1 MQTNKADVLS
11 LINPQMKRVLAKQQE
26 LAGDAFATDV
36 GFEEMRENY
45 VRERRFWNEG
55 GPRMA
60 RIVDDAVTGMD
71 GSTIPVRYYYP
82 SIAPRSIEERAVPS
96 TGEQAARSLDEQAVP
111 SLSEQ
116 AASSPEVPK
125 RSVARPAIVYIHGGG
140 FVVGSPDTHDRIT
153 RMLADRTGAVV
164 VSVDYPLSPEAKY
177 PAALEACVS
186 VARYLHEQGA
196 AHGIDGED
204 LSFAGDSGGANLSL
218 ASFLYLRDED
228 GDASFVRSLLLF
240 YGMYGLKDSRS
251 YRLYGGPWDGMDA
264 ADMDYYFD
272 CYCADKASDLESPYL
287 NCFNADLERDVPP
300 CYIAAARYDPL
311 LDDSLLLAEML
322 ETAGLRCELEVFDGV
337 LHAFLHHSRMLDA
350 AQRALDHGASFF
362 NRVHTAFLQ
371 DE

>member
-82 SIAPRSIEERAVPS
+82 
-96 TGEQAARSLDEQAVP
+96 EQDG
-111 SLSEQ
+111 LSAKEQ
-116 AASSPEVPK
+116 AASSPEVTK
-125 RSVARPAIVYIHGGG
+125 RPVARPAIVYIHGGG

-240 YGMYGLKDSRS
+240 YGLYGLKDSRS

-287 NCFNADLERDVPP
+287 NCFNADLKRDVPP

-337 LHAFLHHSRMLDA
+337 LHAFVHHSRMLDA